1 MFFSSKNISPA
12 SARSAPEIWPTR
24 VVLPAPFGPISA
36 CTSPARTSSVTASV
50 ATTPPKCLLTLS
62 RRSMFPVQ
70 EAGDALRG
78 EEHDDEE
85 HDADAEAGVLLVV
98 RRDRGQPVDAVVGD
112 EVLEEQQ
119 HRRADHPAPQ

>member
-62 RRSMFPVQ
+62 RRSMLCGVFPIQ
-70 EAGDALRG
+70 QTGDALRR

-85 HDADAEAGVLLVV
+85 HEADAETGVLLVV
-98 RRDRGQPVDAVVGD
+98 RRERGEP
-112 EVLEEQQ
+112 
-119 HRRADHPAPQ
+119 